1 MGASVLVI
9 DDEPKIRSMLSEM
22 LGLVGYNVY
31 EAADGVDGLEKA
43 IEHHPDAIILD
54 VMMPRMDGL
63 TMCRELRQNPAMAEL
78 PVIMVS
84 GKTDFGAE
92 QAGLD
97 AGANK
102 YFFKPIGMGD
112 LVSSLRELISSG

>member
-1 MGASVLVI
+1 MSASVLVI
-9 DDEPKIRSMLSEM
+9 DDEPKIRSMLKDM
-22 LGLVGYNVY
+22 LGLMGYDVY
-31 EAADGVDGLEKA
+31 EATDGVDGLEKVA
-43 IEHHPDAIILD
+43 EHHPDAIILD

-63 TMCRELRQNPAMAEL
+63 TMCRQLRQNPESSTL
-78 PVIMVS
+78 PVIMIS

-97 AGANK
+97 AGATK

-112 LVSSLRELISSG
+112 LMSSLRELIPNG